1 MAFLTDTF
9 SAQTTFADKL
19 SAIWARLVEAQAKRA
34 VYSRTFHEL
43 NTLSS
48 RELRDLG
55 IHRSMIRSIAYE
67 AAYKG

>member
-19 SAIWARLVEAQAKRA
+19 SAIWARLLEAQAKRA
-34 VYSRTFHEL
+34 VYSRTVHEL
-43 NTLSS
+43 SALSS

-55 IHRSMIRSIAYE
+55 VHRSMIRSIAHE

>member
-19 SAIWARLVEAQAKRA
+19 SAIWARLLEAQAKRA
-34 VYSRTFHEL
+34 VYSSTVHEL
-43 NTLSS
+43 SALSS

-55 IHRSMIRSIAYE
+55 IHRSMIRSIAHE